1 MIKLS
6 SLKVRRLAGVFLVLL
21 SLSIFFISTWLRM
34 IKLSSLKVHRLT
46 GVFLVL
52 LLIDRIVNVDVGSLP
67 LVNTSLCRPRHRFVH
82 LSRLFKR
89 SLSVLAEPT
98 VATRANYIRHDDV
111 LLVDLVV
118 PGELLL
124 GLEGD
129 ELVVVA
135 DANTRL
141 AALPLFLLSHAGSH
155 SLLVLLAPLLLLL
168 LPLDL
173 NRPGNSAA
181 VRSHLVGHAA
191 VLPPKPEANPGHKGG
206 MGDVDEGKEEG
217 GDGQE

>member
-6 SLKVRRLAGVFLVLL
+6 FLRLSRRLAGVFL
-21 SLSIFFISTWLRM
+21 
-34 IKLSSLKVHRLT
+34 
-46 GVFLVL
+46 L
-52 LLIDRIVNVDVGSLP
+52 LLDRIVNVDVRAVP

-82 LSRLFKR
+82 LRRLSRLFNR

-98 VATRANYIRHDDV
+98 LATRADYIRHDDV

-124 GLEGD
+124 GLEGN

-135 DANTRL
+135 DANARL
-141 AALPLFLLSHAGSH
+141 TALPLFLLSHAGSH

-173 NRPGNSAA
+173 DRPGNSAA

-206 MGDVDEGKEEG
+206 VGDVDEGKEEG
-217 GDGQE
+217 GDSQE

>member
-6 SLKVRRLAGVFLVLL
+6 FLRLSRRLAGVFLVLL
-21 SLSIFFISTWLRM
+21 HS
-34 IKLSSLKVHRLT
+34 
-46 GVFLVL
+46 
-52 LLIDRIVNVDVGSLP
+52 IVNVDVRAVP

-82 LSRLFKR
+82 LRRLSRLFNR
-89 SLSVLAEPT
+89 SLSLLAEPT
-98 VATRANYIRHDDV
+98 VATRADYIRHDDV

-141 AALPLFLLSHAGSH
+141 TALPLLLLSHAGSH
-155 SLLVLLAPLLLLL
+155 SLLVLLAPLFLLL

-173 NRPGNSAA
+173 DRPGNSA
-181 VRSHLVGHAA
+181 
-191 VLPPKPEANPGHKGG
+191 
-206 MGDVDEGKEEG
+206 
-217 GDGQE
+217 